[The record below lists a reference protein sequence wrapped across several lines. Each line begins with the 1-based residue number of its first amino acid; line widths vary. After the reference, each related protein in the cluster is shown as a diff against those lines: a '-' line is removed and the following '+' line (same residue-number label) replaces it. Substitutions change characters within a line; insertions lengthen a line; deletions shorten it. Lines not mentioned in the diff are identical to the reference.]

1 MKSYACIPVIIRSAI
16 WLLLL
21 VTLPAHTH
29 PLAPALLSLEE
40 KDELVDVEWKTPLK
54 RRPGT
59 RMHPMLPDSCE
70 GVSEPTSRSQ
80 GTGLLISWQLD
91 CKGESLI
98 GKQLSVTGIASSGAD
113 VLLRISLADGR
124 VLQKVL
130 SAKEAVYSVPDIQSS
145 WEVTADYTELGIGHL
160 LSGFDHVLFVIT
172 LLLLVGW
179 GSNLI
184 WTITFF
190 TLGHSV
196 TLALATLNYI
206 SFPSMLAEILIAL
219 SIAIAAAELLRKK
232 ASILGRKPWLMS
244 GGFGLLHGLG
254 FAGALADVGLPQTDI
269 PLALF
274 SFNIGI
280 EVGQLLVVTAV
291 YFATRIGNN
300 FGQLHML
307 WQDRLLAYFI
317 GSMAAFWFWQRM
329 GLF

>member
-1 MKSYACIPVIIRSAI
+1 MKSKTYIRVIFKSFIC
-16 WLLLL
+16 LLFLAS
-21 VTLPAHTH
+21 LPAQSH
-29 PLAPALLSLEE
+29 PLAPALLSLQE
-40 KDELVDVEWKTPLK
+40 KAQGVDVEWKTPLK

-59 RMHPMLPDSCE
+59 SMHPVLPDNCVGISQP
-70 GVSEPTSRSQ
+70 SSRTQ

-91 CKGESLI
+91 CNSESLV
-98 GKQLSVTGIASSGAD
+98 GKNISVTGIASSGAD
-113 VLLRISLADGR
+113 VLLRVSLADGR

-130 SAKEAVYSVPDIQSS
+130 SATESEYTVPERQSG
-145 WEVTADYTELGIGHL
+145 WEVALNYTDMGVGHL
-160 LSGFDHVLFVIT
+160 LTGYDHVLFVIT

-190 TLGHSV
+190 TLGHSI

-206 SFPSMLAEILIAL
+206 SFPSMLAEILIAF
-219 SIAIAAAELLRKK
+219 SIAVAAAEFLREES
-232 ASILGRKPWLMS
+232 SILGRKPWLMS

-269 PLALF
+269 PLALL

-280 EVGQLLVVTAV
+280 ELGQLLVVAAV
-291 YFATRIGNN
+291 YLATRIGKNL
-300 FGQLHML
+300 GQLHML
-307 WQDRLLAYFI
+307 WQDRMLAYFI
-317 GSMAAFWFWQRM
+317 GSMAAFWFWQRI